1 VVYHGTARVFD
12 AFSLA
17 RATDKAGLERM
28 AGQGPGKF
36 YFTDTPETAQSFA
49 DFAVER
55 RMGNN
60 PTVMP
65 VYLKIEKPISFND
78 WWTRLQEKIGDRRIT
93 PDERRRILSELDREL
108 KAEGY
113 DGIVD
118 EGSGG
123 YAVFDPTQ
131 IKSVDNRGT
140 FDPQNPNIY
149 FQRRR
154 RDRVTVEPVTD
165 PNARHGDMRIVGN
178 VYWSEGRERRL
189 IAYLPERY
197 DVGEWRDSQR
207 GRFRIVGLDPQ
218 DANYWIIELEGG
230 GFTRFNPGETEANA
244 INAPV
249 GSVDAGNPNPPI
261 AQASA
266 EYARNTINPILDA
279 LERNIMTAD
288 RQPRS
293 VPGARE
299 MPERT
304 QRMYRTWASK
314 VQGQMSSAKLA
325 ATRMGEGYR
334 DAALLNYTRKT
345 NLDSMLEVIFPYQFW
360 YTRTMLNWMGRF
372 LDKPSILTNYYRFRQ
387 MQERHKR
394 DGFPTRLEGKIGI
407 PFPFLPEGMGDA
419 LYVDPMK
426 QIFPWENFSRPL
438 DKIADEQNTVE
449 KKAVSILGRWA
460 EERTYDPAAV
470 QNALDTKKGELWEAA
485 LAEAKQSSELNYDD
499 PLSLVSAVMTPSL
512 PLYWAALALTG
523 QEDNISQLPFTRM
536 VQAMTGLAGVGEP
549 GGVNLE
555 KGIRQTLDMPEVDRW
570 QDYRIDRELANMAAD
585 GRITPEEAVEAM
597 VSRQGEVF
605 DQARS
610 RVGTQQGV
618 RWLFSAF
625 LADLYPEGEKTQ
637 RQNADEYYQAIEKWT
652 SGDTDAMQ
660 KFYDEHPDYEARM
673 AALRDPQERLKSYLI
688 SEVWDRWNEADR
700 VTKKAAAEQLGDMFN
715 QAFLDKETRS
725 YDAIDTETLAYWA
738 KMLGGDMIEG
748 TPTVPEGTALHVPPP
763 ELRQE
768 VESFYTERDAK
779 FPNIGDWIGVSQGT
793 EMTVP
798 IVDQYYEWRT
808 DWLAEHP
815 DAIPYILGDDNDLTG
830 LPNNIQSVVFKYRSL
845 RQNLYPNIFELQ
857 EQYFNI
863 AKGDN
868 AGRKAYRQQ
877 YPELE
882 EYWEWRKAYA
892 AQHPEAASYILG
904 EDSLADMIAGG
915 NAYNSK
921 TTPELDEHAMAM
933 FSQELRLA
941 LTRKV
946 YANTPLGQGAW
957 KEINFI
963 WKALGEP
970 GGSMASWMSDTVLP
984 AFGR

>member
-1 VVYHGTARVFD
+1 LQAIERHAREKLAERNPDYTQEDVKRYIDSATNGYVGSDGILYFAKADSIAMD
-12 AFSLA
+12 ARA
-17 RATDKAGLERM
+17 IIRGEQTTDIMATDKAVQSEFTPELEAKYQRWVRELLSVFKEPLIEVGRKKVEVNLVNLVDAMTRKATRGGEGGMTHASPGRVRSYLARKFKSIAEMHKFEDALVSEKQFHEWEESGDLETLAHTFAEDAMRHSRGSSGNEFIDYDRARNLLLEAARSRKISREGLRSIGSMYGYNLSDLGIEAGYQYLRTLSNAPTEYFEAKPQRAVYFDEFAGAVVPEGVDPKVIEILERRGIEYRTYPM
-28 AGQGPGKF
+28 RDNAARQ
-36 YFTDTPETAQSFA
+36 A
-49 DFAVER
+49 AVE
-55 RMGNN
+55 
-60 PTVMP
+60 
-65 VYLKIEKPISFND
+65 SFYD
-78 WWTRLQEKIGDRRIT
+78 Q
-93 PDERRRILSELDREL
+93 PDVL
-108 KAEGY
+108 
-113 DGIVD
+113 
-118 EGSGG
+118 
-123 YAVFDPTQ
+123 
-131 IKSVDNRGT
+131 
-140 FDPQNPNIY
+140 

-523 QEDNISQLPFTRM
+523 QEDKISQLPFTRM

-779 FPNIGDWIGVSQGT
+779 IPQHWRLDWCITGN
-793 EMTVP
+793 
-798 IVDQYYEWRT
+798 R
-808 DWLAEHP
+808 
-815 DAIPYILGDDNDLTG
+815 NDRADCG
-830 LPNNIQSVVFKYRSL
+830 SVL
-845 RQNLYPNIFELQ
+845 
-857 EQYFNI
+857 
-863 AKGDN
+863 
-868 AGRKAYRQQ
+868 
-877 YPELE
+877 
-882 EYWEWRKAYA
+882 
-892 AQHPEAASYILG
+892 
-904 EDSLADMIAGG
+904 
-915 NAYNSK
+915 
-921 TTPELDEHAMAM
+921 
-933 FSQELRLA
+933 
-941 LTRKV
+941 
-946 YANTPLGQGAW
+946 
-957 KEINFI
+957 
-963 WKALGEP
+963 
-970 GGSMASWMSDTVLP
+970 
-984 AFGR
+984 